1 MLIARVIRSATLLTL
16 VPVLLPAALVA
27 QGRMGGM
34 GRGGGRGPGNIA
46 REEGLAV
53 QRPVN
58 AVNLLIEH
66 RQELTLTDSQFM
78 RVIVVKRGLDSANA
92 PLMRR
97 IDSVQHVLKGGAP
110 LFGETSPAR
119 RDSLSIGR
127 SVVQQTLAG
136 VRDNNAEWR
145 DKAYALLSGA
155 QVTKAQEL
163 EAKAEKELE
172 DALEKGRGRGSKP

>member
-1 MLIARVIRSATLLTL
+1 MHIARLIRSGTAVALLAA
-16 VPVLLPAALVA
+16 VLPAALLA

-34 GRGGGRGPGNIA
+34 GRGGRGPGKLA
-46 REEGLAV
+46 REEGLSV

-58 AVNLLIEH
+58 PVNLLIEH
-66 RQELTLTDSQFM
+66 RQDLALSDSQFM
-78 RVIVVKRGLDSANA
+78 RVIVVKRSLDSANA

-119 RDSLSIGR
+119 RDSLSFGR
-127 SVVQQTLAG
+127 SVVQQSLAG
-136 VRDNNAEWR
+136 VRENNADWR

-155 QVTKAQEL
+155 QLTKAQEF

-172 DALEKGRGRGSKP
+172 DALDKGRGRGSKP